1 MRKSRKNVYPFRL
14 ATTSYIFPAGY
25 SENVRRLAPWVDEVE
40 LLLLESGH
48 LPDLTEVSR
57 LRSLAEDLHMSYD
70 VHLPTDIRLGDAN
83 TDRRHRSIAAV
94 VETLERVAPLSA
106 TTNTLH
112 LAVDDS
118 VQANDDIKAW
128 QSRCIESIDEL
139 LRRTKIPSRKLS
151 VETLDFNPKWLV
163 DIVESLDLAICI
175 DVGHSLRFGYD
186 LASTIS
192 LFQERTAVYHLH
204 GVAGGKDHLSLKRLA
219 SEAGAIL
226 APILQNFRGTVS
238 LEVFSRRHLTESLD
252 SLALLVPRK
261 PDDSAQSATG

>member
-1 MRKSRKNVYPFRL
+1 MHKSFKNVYPFRL

-25 SENVRRLAPWVDEVE
+25 SENVRRLGPWVDEVE

-48 LPDLTEVSR
+48 LPDLTEVSHI
-57 LRSLAEDLHMSYD
+57 RSLAEDLQISYN
-70 VHLPTDIRLGDAN
+70 VHLPSDICLGAVN

-118 VQANDDIKAW
+118 VQTSDDVKAW

-139 LRRTKIPSRKLS
+139 VRRTKIPSRKLS

-186 LASTIS
+186 LATTIS
-192 LFQERTAVYHLH
+192 LFQARTAVYHLH

-219 SEAGAIL
+219 AAAGTIL
-226 APILQNFRGTVS
+226 TPILQNFRGTVS
-238 LEVFSRRHLTESLD
+238 LEVFNHRHFTESLD

-261 PDDSAQSATG
+261 SDDSGQSAAG